1 MILSQHSATIITH
14 YPIIPPPLVTSFS
27 LSYHHM
33 LRLLTITGDEY
44 LQFFLKIA
52 IAEHCDKLL
61 NVACIDNIIK
71 IKRACFCKFGSYIVR
86 FYIVFLAFMYLV
98 LCDTGDYP
106 VSVFPISGE
115 QIPAVYLAAT
125 AGSCLLLPPFLN
137 NTFSKTKTK
146 SKSWL
151 MPVFFSL

>member
-61 NVACIDNIIK
+61 NVACIDNIIM

-115 QIPAVYLAAT
+115 
-125 AGSCLLLPPFLN
+125 
-137 NTFSKTKTK
+137 
-146 SKSWL
+146 
-151 MPVFFSL
+151 